1 MEPGAAQGAVDGFNA
16 RYGKCLDDGRL
27 EDWIGFFTEDARYTV
42 IAREAHER
50 GLPMGV
56 MSCEGRAMFTDRV
69 VATQKTLVFAS
80 RYMRHV
86 VGRAVLGSFG
96 DGILHAE
103 ASYLVLQTQV
113 EKPTEIFQCGRYSDE
128 FVVKGDALLLRKRLC
143 IYDST
148 IIPNALIFP
157 I

>member
-1 MEPGAAQGAVDGFNA
+1 MQVAVDEFNA
-16 RYGKCLDDGRL
+16 RYGKLLDENRL
-27 EDWIGFFTEDARYTV
+27 EEWIELFTEDAMYTV

-56 MSCEGRAMFTDRV
+56 MSCEGRNMFIDRV
-69 VATQKTLVFAS
+69 VATRKTLIFAP
-80 RYMRHV
+80 RYLRHIV
-86 VGRAVLGSFG
+86 SRAVVASFSEN
-96 DGILHAE
+96 ILSAE
-103 ASYLVLQTQV
+103 ASYVVFQTQV

-128 FVVKGDALLLRKRLC
+128 FVVRDGGLRLRKRLC

>member
-1 MEPGAAQGAVDGFNA
+1 MQPAEAQAAVDGFNA
-16 RYGKCLDDGRL
+16 RYGKCLDDGKL
-27 EDWIGFFTEDARYTV
+27 EDWIEFFTDDARYTV

-56 MSCEGRAMFTDRV
+56 MSCEGRNMFVDRA
-69 VATQKTLVFAS
+69 VATRKTLVFAP
-80 RYMRHV
+80 RYMRHIV
-86 VGRAVLGSFG
+86 SRAVVSPFSEGVLR
-96 DGILHAE
+96 AE
-103 ASYLVLQTQV
+103 ASYVVYQTQV
-113 EKPTEIFQCGRYSDE
+113 EKPTEIFQCGRYCDE
-128 FVVKGDALLLRKRLC
+128 FVLRDGALRLKQRLC